1 MNSSQEA
8 QLAASLIEYPSA
20 FPVKVMGLKAE
31 GFVQALTA
39 LARHFDPTFNA
50 DLIELRE
57 SAQGKYLSVTLPI
70 TATSRKQLDDLYR
83 ALTSHPMVKVVL

>member
-1 MNSSQEA
+1 MDSSQA
-8 QLAASLIEYPSA
+8 QLAASLIEYPSE
-20 FPVKVMGLKAE
+20 FPIKVMGLKAE

-39 LARHFDPTFNA
+39 LARHFDPTFNP

-70 TATSRKQLDDLYR
+70 IATSRKQLDDFYR